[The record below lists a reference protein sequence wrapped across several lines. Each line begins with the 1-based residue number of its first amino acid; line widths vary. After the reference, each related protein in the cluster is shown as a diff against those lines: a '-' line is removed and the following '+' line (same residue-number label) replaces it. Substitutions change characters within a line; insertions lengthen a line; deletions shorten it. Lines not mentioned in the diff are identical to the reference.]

1 MEKLLTRYKIHYG
14 WVVVMAGFII
24 MTAGWGIVFNTS
36 SLFIKPVSA
45 EFGFSRSQVNFTM
58 TLRALFMMIVSLLSG
73 RIFAKVNIKRLMQV
87 AAFVLVITYYLF
99 SKTNSLLMLYSLTA
113 LAGICVSLISTLPL
127 SLIISNWFMKHRN
140 LAIGIAFTGS
150 GIGGMVFSALTGG
163 WIVAYGWRV
172 AYQLLALAM
181 LILIV
186 PCTFFLVQ
194 LHPKSMGLL
203 PYGANEVQLSQMPAE
218 KSGMMM
224 REAMKTPRFWLLNLC
239 AILVMFG
246 LNPLMTTTAPHLT
259 DIGYSIQYS
268 ANVVALTM
276 GSLAVGKLVL
286 GKIFDSWGLKKA
298 LISTCLALIIGLTG
312 LLFAKYPLA
321 LSAVILGIGLGA
333 AYGTIANTS
342 ITIEL
347 YGMKDYS
354 SIYGF
359 LTAVGSFGSAVAPIL
374 SGYFYDLY
382 GSYRLSFLVGLATS
396 VLAIVI
402 YLVILRD
409 KRKTTTA

>member
-150 GIGGMVFSALTGG
+150 GIGGMVFGALTGG

-181 LILIV
+181 LVMIV

-203 PYGANEVQLSQMPAE
+203 PYGANEVQLSQIPVE
-218 KSGMMM
+218 KSGIMM
-224 REAMKTPRFWLLNLC
+224 REAMKTPQFWLLNLC

-286 GKIFDSWGLKKA
+286 GKMFDSWGLKKA

-359 LTAVGSFGSAVAPIL
+359 LTAVGSFGSAVAPML

-382 GSYRLSFLVGLATS
+382 GSYRLSFLVGLAAS
-396 VLAIVI
+396 ALAIVI